1 MGWLLYAAGMIA
13 ELNHYKNLTFVLENL
28 RSRVK
33 YGIRE
38 ELLELA
44 SLKGVGRIRAR
55 QLFKHGYHK
64 LGDLKFTTAGPISA
78 IKTIGKALADDIM
91 AQLK

>member
-1 MGWLLYAAGMIA
+1 MIA
-13 ELNHYKNLTFVLENL
+13 QLHHYKKLTFVIENL

-44 SLKGVGRIRAR
+44 SLKGVGRVRAR
-55 QLFKHGYHK
+55 QLFKHGYQR
-64 LGDLKFTTAGPISA
+64 LGDLKHASADNIST
-78 IKTIGKALADDIM
+78 IKTIGKALASDIM